1 MAENRNEIDLIE
13 LVVRIYIYLKKYM
26 WLLIIFMAAAI
37 IYSFVSHKFL
47 AKSYKS
53 EMILSV
59 KQDNDYMYAFT
70 FQDPKHQRSERYCV
84 IIEKLINTLSN
95 RLEAQNYQEL
105 SDELNMDVELLKNIS
120 SLEGSFTSKDKTE
133 SFKLFSVEVY
143 SKSNELFETLGN
155 KLETYLNNNK
165 HIKEQKHSDSI
176 ILTSLIHKTNQE
188 LKELDSIQSVLLQN
202 KWNKS
207 DIVFYQ
213 NLSYATETIKL
224 QALKEKLS
232 MELNSL
238 DKVEIIDDFYK
249 PIKNESSLVKQLL
262 YSVFIAFI
270 LSILLIFIIVLN
282 KRAKDYLKNNQDNL

>member
-13 LVVRIYIYLKKYM
+13 LFVRIYIYLKKYI

-37 IYSFVSHKFL
+37 IYSYVSHKFL

-53 EMILSV
+53 EMILSI
-59 KQDNDYMYAFT
+59 KQDTDYMYAFT
-70 FQDPKHQRSERYCV
+70 FQDPKTQRSDKYCV
-84 IIEKLINTLSN
+84 IVQKLINTLSS
-95 RLEAQNYQEL
+95 RLEAQNYEEL
-105 SDELNMDVELLKNIS
+105 SNELNLDVELLKNIS
-120 SLEGSFTSKDKTE
+120 SLEGSFTSEDNRE

-143 SKSNELFETLGN
+143 SKSNELFETMGY

-188 LKELDSIQSVLLQN
+188 LKELDSIQAVLLQN
-202 KWNKS
+202 KSNKS

-232 MELNSL
+232 MELNAL
-238 DKVEIIDDFYK
+238 DKVEIIDDFYLPQVSESSLFKKLFTSILIALSIFFLVIFYLYIKQKSKEFNTK
-249 PIKNESSLVKQLL
+249 PIK
-262 YSVFIAFI
+262 
-270 LSILLIFIIVLN
+270 
-282 KRAKDYLKNNQDNL
+282 